1 MSESKLGAEEN
12 VDPSGGS
19 FLESSAESIPGNLS
33 DIQRRHGVGM
43 MTRMLLSL
51 PVVLEEEEEEVVVVG
66 EFAAYLQHSHAVTQF
81 ASSGWMASRLGSV

>member
-1 MSESKLGAEEN
+1 M
-12 VDPSGGS
+12 DPSGGS
-19 FLESSAESIPGNLS
+19 FLESSAESIPSNLS
-33 DIQRRHGVGM
+33 DTQRRHGVGM

-51 PVVLEEEEEEVVVVG
+51 PVVLEEEEEVVVVG

>member
-1 MSESKLGAEEN
+1 
-12 VDPSGGS
+12 
-19 FLESSAESIPGNLS
+19 
-33 DIQRRHGVGM
+33 M

-51 PVVLEEEEEEVVVVG
+51 PVVLEEEEEVVVVG